1 MNDPSPLWYSYR
13 KTLVF
18 SFLFAFCFHA
28 AFFVF
33 VRNFPTFGKLKS
45 RVSPTLRVLL
55 RHHSSVPHVADD
67 IRQKK
72 PAHFFPKVSRP
83 RKKKPLPQKVKKSRP
98 KTVKRV
104 KKTLRPVERK
114 KPVPEPPRESPKTDD
129 VQITQPVKPPVPGMD
144 LPQASISASK
154 PEENASRTAAARQRE
169 VAYPDY
175 EKSPELS
182 YPPLAQQRGFQ
193 GKVMLKI
200 MVSKEGRALR
210 VVLVKS
216 SGHTVLDRAAV
227 KAVREWVFNP
237 GKLNGVPIDMWV
249 MVPVV
254 YRLK

>member
-33 VRNFPTFGKLKS
+33 IRNFPTFGKLKPH
-45 RVSPTLRVLL
+45 VAPTLKVFL
-55 RHHSSVPHVADD
+55 RHHSPVPHVTDD

-72 PAHFFPKVSRP
+72 PAHFFPEVSRL
-83 RKKKPLPQKVKKSRP
+83 RKAKPLLQKVKKSKP
-98 KTVKRV
+98 KIIKKA

-114 KPVPEPPRESPKTDD
+114 KPVPELPRESPKIDD
-129 VQITQPVKPPVPGMD
+129 AQIAQPVKSSVPGMD
-144 LPQASISASK
+144 LPQTPISASK
-154 PEENASRTAAARQRE
+154 PEENASKAAAARQRE

-193 GKVMLKI
+193 GKVMLKV
-200 MVSKEGRALR
+200 MVSKEGRVLR